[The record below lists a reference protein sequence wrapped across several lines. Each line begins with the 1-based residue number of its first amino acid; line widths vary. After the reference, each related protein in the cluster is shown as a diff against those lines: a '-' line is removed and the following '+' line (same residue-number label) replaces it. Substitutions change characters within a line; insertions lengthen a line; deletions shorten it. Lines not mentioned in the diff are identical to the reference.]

1 MKRKKTGIWMR
12 AVIVCCLAVLSL
24 GGCGK
29 KTDQTVSDADVQQ
42 AGEDSGKETGKANK
56 SLTDQGSAYLEQ
68 GEFDE
73 AISCF
78 EQAAAEKENTEE
90 SYRGIGIAKMGREDY
105 EGALEAFDQA
115 LKEAG
120 AEAGTLEYD
129 ICYYKASC
137 MVRLGRLNDA
147 LELYNNLAA
156 YKPELK
162 TYVGRGAVYAKM
174 GNMDMAREDF
184 DRVISKDSKNYE
196 QYIEIFRILDSE
208 GRKDIGQEYLKQALT
223 IDKDKD
229 KNNLEKGKIYYYL
242 EQYDKARS
250 ELEKI
255 KGTDAQVTLYLAKTY
270 EKLGDAAYAQT
281 LYREYLEDDSSD
293 GNIYN
298 MIAISQMNAGDYQEA
313 LSTLQEGI
321 EKAEYGKQ
329 NLFRNEIAVYEYLLD
344 FDTALEKME
353 VYLASWP
360 EDEEAAREY
369 IFLQSRSK

>member
-1 MKRKKTGIWMR
+1 
-12 AVIVCCLAVLSL
+12 
-24 GGCGK
+24 
-29 KTDQTVSDADVQQ
+29 
-42 AGEDSGKETGKANK
+42 
-56 SLTDQGSAYLEQ
+56 
-68 GEFDE
+68 
-73 AISCF
+73 
-78 EQAAAEKENTEE
+78 
-90 SYRGIGIAKMGREDY
+90 
-105 EGALEAFDQA
+105 
-115 LKEAG
+115 
-120 AEAGTLEYD
+120 
-129 ICYYKASC
+129 

-147 LELYNNLAA
+147 LELYNNLVA
-156 YKPELK
+156 YKTELK

-298 MIAISQMNAGDYQEA
+298 MIAVSQMNAGDYQEA